1 MTPHK
6 ITRPEDAHRAGRFV
20 LAVADDDG
28 QQVSNIMQEMT
39 EPMAFLRFAL
49 ELTAISMGLARQYV
63 GPTWR
68 DVLGTALLDIEVQH
82 LDQAEP
88 EQA

>member
-1 MTPHK
+1 MT
-6 ITRPEDAHRAGRFV
+6 
-20 LAVADDDG
+20 
-28 QQVSNIMQEMT
+28 T
-39 EPMAFLRFAL
+39 EPMAFLWFAL

-82 LDQAEP
+82 LDQDETGPNWPGATTVHE
-88 EQA
+88 